1 MDIKIPVILQPQTT
15 PFIKDSLPIH
25 PVAAVPPVPI
35 INSESLNT
43 SAHQQ
48 QLLNTTLRHA
58 LPHQASPTQLLSHIL
73 QNLPALQHDAHL
85 STDLKAL
92 LQNLVQSLP
101 SAPALHHPQTLA
113 QALQNSGLFLEAHL
127 AQSLQNVMPSLQHDF
142 KANLL
147 KLKTAL
153 QQPLS
158 PDNIEQL
165 TTDEL
170 IALKTLQ
177 NDTLGALNGLLLN
190 QLASLPK
197 EDAPKQVWSIEIPYV
212 TPHGTDS
219 FKLEITRDKGHATEA
234 AQTPCWSVTL
244 ILTPPEL
251 ATVSCKMTFESGV
264 LNTYFRSDDPQTL
277 TLIEQQ
283 TEQLRTQLTAVGLSC
298 GYIDSQPIPLEKPL
312 SAQRFQQGLFDDT
325 A

>member
-1 MDIKIPVILQPQTT
+1 MDIKIPVIPQPQTT

-25 PVAAVPPVPI
+25 PVAAVPTI
-35 INSESLNT
+35 SSENPNA

-58 LPHQASPTQLLSHIL
+58 LPQQAPPTQLLAHIL
-73 QNLPALQHDAHL
+73 QNLPALQHDLHL

-101 SAPALHHPQTLA
+101 TASALHHPQTLA

-127 AQSLQNVMPSLQHDF
+127 AQSLQNVMPALQHDF

-158 PDNIEQL
+158 STISEQL
-165 TTDEL
+165 STDEL
-170 IALKTLQ
+170 TVLKTLQ

-197 EDAPKQVWSIEIPYV
+197 EDAPKQVWSIEIPYA

-219 FKLEITRDKGHATEA
+219 FKLEITRDKGHATAA

-251 ATVSCKMTFESGV
+251 ATVSCKMTFASGV
-264 LNTYFRSDDPQTL
+264 LNAYFRSDDPQTL
-277 TLIEQQ
+277 ALIEQH
-283 TEQLRTQLTAVGLSC
+283 TEQLRAQLTAAGLTC
-298 GYIDSQPIPLEKPL
+298 GYIDSQPIPLEKPW
-312 SAQRFQQGLFDDT
+312 SAQRFRQGLLDDT